1 MNDEN
6 LRPSLT
12 LFSNT
17 ATEKLSRLAHFLIS
31 IVNYGPEL
39 EEVQSGYQREV
50 NSASA
55 VPQSWL
61 TQMEMMG
68 LVRVSRKS
76 RTIELRPTGEKV
88 LSELQREGAPDTP
101 MVLIKSFCETFV
113 GLYDTIALVSTVPL
127 RVSQLKT
134 ILNQK
139 YDLDWDSKSQAKQRA
154 DWLRL
159 AGVIDLNSAN
169 EYTLSAEGE
178 EVYNDLRDEYGTPDI
193 QSLLGSGSSVTPSES
208 VQQQANKEVDS
219 VASDAETQTTTS
231 GASDQSITLPFLE
244 RTDTKVISVHVPKSN
259 NTDDRYESTV
269 ESNETLE
276 SDDPLFIEEHQ
287 NNSVRYWL
295 CDSDELDNVGGLT
308 RGDAILFHHPDR
320 GYMTITTVLEAVT
333 VDIPISALD
342 TAIYFEEVYDAVVSE
357 EELFE
362 LFGWENHPNQQW
374 NRLDQRQSQV
384 LAYEYDSIEAFITE
398 AKGEL
403 QFNFWSYENW
413 SLDGNFARHL
423 ARQLERKGQVI
434 LYGPPGTGKTFFA
447 ERFARLWTGKQPG
460 TDPGTYQTESVTFH
474 PSFSYEDFIEGYT
487 ITGDGEGSNEIA
499 AVDSAEKGEKGAEV
513 SNGSPYG
520 LKEGMFREICVE
532 ATQALEATPEDRTPP
547 RYVLVIDELNRGNVP
562 QIFGEIITLLEK
574 DKRGQERF
582 LSHSGAKFTIPEN
595 VFIIATMNTADQSIS
610 KLDAALR
617 RRFAAISLSPDY
629 NALYDSHSVFPEDK
643 ETAAKLVET
652 GRKDVKAMVAA
663 SVLALE
669 IINKRITAVRGLGKG
684 KRIGHAYLHPDTWMS
699 DTEDP
704 RDIELTDVWRYDILP
719 LLEEYFFE
727 DTQQLEENILRG
739 DSNFIN
745 ETTNDVVSMTPS
757 KLKENLRTFVIDNQ
771 GELDIEISPE

>member
-6 LRPSLT
+6 LRSSLT
-12 LFSNT
+12 LFSKT

-31 IVNYGPEL
+31 IENYGPEL
-39 EEVQSGYQREV
+39 EKVQSGYKREV
-50 NSASA
+50 ESAPE

-61 TQMEMMG
+61 KQMEMMG
-68 LVRVSRKS
+68 LVRVSRNS
-76 RTIELRPTGEKV
+76 RTIELRPTGEEV
-88 LSELQREGAPDTP
+88 LNELQREGAPDTP
-101 MVLIKSFCETFV
+101 TVLIRSFCETFV

-134 ILNQK
+134 ILNQN
-139 YDLDWDSKSQAKQRA
+139 YDLDWESTSQTKERV

-159 AGVIDLNSAN
+159 TGVIDLNSAN
-169 EYTLSAEGE
+169 EYTLSTQGE
-178 EVYNDLRDEYGTPDI
+178 EVYKNLQNEYGAPGI
-193 QSLLGSGSSVTPSES
+193 PSLLGSGSNATPSKDMP
-208 VQQQANKEVDS
+208 QQTNEEVDS
-219 VASDAETQTTTS
+219 VASDSKTQTTTS
-231 GASDQSITLPFLE
+231 DGADQSITLPFIE
-244 RTDTKVISVHVPKSN
+244 RTGTKVISVHVPKSN

-269 ESNETLE
+269 ESDEAPE
-276 SDDPLFIEEHQ
+276 PDDPLFIEEYQ
-287 NNSVRYWL
+287 NNSIRYWL
-295 CDSDELDNVGGLT
+295 CNSDELDNVGGLT
-308 RGDAILFHHPDR
+308 RGDVILFHHVDR
-320 GYMTITTVLEAVT
+320 GYMAVTTVLETDT
-333 VDIPISALD
+333 VDIPISTLD

-362 LFGWENHPNQQW
+362 LFGWESHPNQQW
-374 NRLDQRQSQV
+374 SRLDKRQSQV
-384 LAYEYDSIEAFITE
+384 LAYEYDSVEEFITE
-398 AKGEL
+398 ARGEL
-403 QFNFWSYENW
+403 QFDFWSYENW

-423 ARQLERKGQVI
+423 ARQLERKRQVI

-487 ITGDGEGSNEIA
+487 ITGDGAESNGMT
-499 AVDSAEKGEKGAEV
+499 AVESAEEGDRRTET
-513 SNGSPYG
+513 SNSSPYG
-520 LKEGMFREICVE
+520 LKQGIFREVCVE
-532 ATQALEATPEDRTPP
+532 ASLALEATPENRTPP

-617 RRFAAISLSPDY
+617 RRFAAISLTPDY
-629 NALYDSHSVFPEDK
+629 DALYGSHSVFPEDR

-652 GRKDVKAMVAA
+652 GRKDVEAMVAA

-669 IINKRITAVRGLGKG
+669 IINERISAVRGLGKG

-699 DTEDP
+699 DSEDP

-727 DTQQLEENILRG
+727 DTQQLEQSILRG
-739 DSNFIN
+739 DSDFID
-745 ETTNDVVSMTPS
+745 ESTNDVLSMTPS
-757 KLKENLRTFVIDNQ
+757 KLKENLRAFVIDNQ
-771 GELDIEISPE
+771 GEIDIEISPE